1 MMTPKKV
8 QKHTFE
14 DALRRLEAIVES
26 LEQGKVSLDEA
37 VELYEEGIQLS
48 KECAEKLKAT
58 ELKIKKLT
66 KSVGGQLELRET
78 DEE

>member
-1 MMTPKKV
+1 MSAKRTSTR
-8 QKHTFE
+8 TFE

-26 LEQGKVSLDEA
+26 LEQGNVSLDEA
-37 VELYEEGIQLS
+37 VGLYEEGIQLS
-48 KECAEKLKAT
+48 KECAERLRAS

-66 KSVGGQLELRET
+66 KSISGQLEIREA

>member
-1 MMTPKKV
+1 MMSAKRTSTR
-8 QKHTFE
+8 TFE

-26 LEQGKVSLDEA
+26 LEQGNVSLDEA
-37 VELYEEGIQLS
+37 VGLYEEGIQLS
-48 KECAEKLKAT
+48 KECAERLKAS

-66 KSVGGQLELRET
+66 KSISGQLEIRET